1 MQATKTDSSVGS
13 GTKSSWRTKISS
25 VPGQVWMT
33 LGALSFA
40 TGNLYDQAATQDIQR
55 PDSVVAAA
63 VQSVPIFI
71 YGLVMFLL
79 FSRRQPTEATK
90 VETVGVK
97 QARRRGYLYFAI
109 AGVITQIGTA
119 AFFQALIVTKFQGL
133 AVTLPFVQTWELMGI
148 VMAAIFL
155 REKPTWAL
163 YVGMAIVV
171 IGLAGVSVAGS
182 QNPATNDWYLA
193 VPLGLLAAVCWA
205 GASILARAGMK
216 RGASPFA
223 GLSVQY
229 LAGGIGATLI
239 VAAQGH
245 LSLFAIA
252 SLNIWLYLLGGAV
265 INGILATGFL
275 TFALR
280 VSPAYK
286 VLPIDACYPA
296 LAVILGWLILGNS
309 VSPFAF
315 ISVLIVAGGVIFTQV
330 GPYIFKRGN
339 ASSKPNVV
347 ESPQS

>member
-1 MQATKTDSSVGS
+1 MQMTNTKPGAVP
-13 GTKSSWRTKISS
+13 GTSPNWRNRISS

-33 LGALSFA
+33 LGAISFA

-71 YGLVMFLL
+71 YGLIMFLL
-79 FSRRQPTEATK
+79 FSRRNQAEAK
-90 VETVGVK
+90 VETAEVK
-97 QARRRGYLYFAI
+97 QSRRRGYLYFAI
-109 AGVITQIGTA
+109 GGVITQIGTA

-133 AVTLPFVQTWELMGI
+133 AITLPFVQTWELMGI

-155 REKPTWAL
+155 HEKPTWAL
-163 YVGMAIVV
+163 YIGMGIVV
-171 IGLAGVSVAGS
+171 IGLAGVSLAGS
-182 QNPATNDWYLA
+182 QNPATADWYLA

-205 GASILARAGMK
+205 TASILSRAGMK

-239 VAAQGH
+239 VAGQGH
-245 LSLFAIA
+245 LSLFGTL
-252 SLNIWLYLLGGAV
+252 STNVWFYLLGGAV

-309 VSPFAF
+309 VSAFAF
-315 ISVLIVAGGVIFTQV
+315 ISILVVAGGVIFTQV
-330 GPYIFKRGN
+330 APFVLRR
-339 ASSKPNVV
+339 SS
-347 ESPQS
+347 QSQKAME